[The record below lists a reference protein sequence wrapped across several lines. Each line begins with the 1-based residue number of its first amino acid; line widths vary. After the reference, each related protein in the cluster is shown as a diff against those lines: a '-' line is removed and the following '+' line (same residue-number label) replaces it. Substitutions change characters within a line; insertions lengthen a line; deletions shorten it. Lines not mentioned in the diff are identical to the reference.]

1 MFQAKDGKKFGSA
14 FAGKNYDE
22 KHSPTGMH
30 KLGGE
35 EPHELGQDKMGE
47 GAKSNLTKPGS
58 SDNAMSR
65 TDSEGEAKNI
75 MADTNVDQGEQ
86 KGMNQEEGSPE
97 ESADPAESRTDEQ
110 GEATNEDVVPDD
122 VKSDAQAHGAASKVT
137 VTHDHTAGR
146 HMVTSQHKDGHLHSS
161 EHKTAGAAHA
171 SARHL
176 GGVMPKAAPK
186 AAPEPED
193 DEYSHLLN

>member
-30 KLGGE
+30 KLGAE
-35 EPHELGQDKMGE
+35 HETPSEDKE
-47 GAKSNLTKPGS
+47 TP
-58 SDNAMSR
+58 R

-86 KGMNQEEGSPE
+86 KGMNQEEGSPD

-137 VTHDHTAGR
+137 VTHDHAAGR
-146 HMVTSQHKDGHLHSS
+146 HMVTSQHKDGHLHTS
-161 EHKTAGAAHA
+161 EHPTASAAHA

-186 AAPEPED
+186 AAPEPEEE
-193 DEYSHLLN
+193 DEYSHLLR

>member
-22 KHSPTGMH
+22 KHSASGMH
-30 KLGGE
+30 KLGAQ
-35 EPHELGQDKMGE
+35 HETPSEDKE
-47 GAKSNLTKPGS
+47 TP
-58 SDNAMSR
+58 R

-75 MADTNVDQGEQ
+75 MADTNVEQGEQ
-86 KGMNQEEGSPE
+86 KGMNMEENSEPE
-97 ESADPAESRTDEQ
+97 ENTNPQESRTDEQ
-110 GEATNEDVVPDD
+110 GEATNEDVIPDD

-137 VTHDHTAGR
+137 VTHDHAAGR
-146 HMVTSQHKDGHLHSS
+146 HMVTSQHKDGHLHTS

-176 GGVMPKAAPK
+176 GGVKPPMQKPMQKAAPQ
-186 AAPEPED
+186 PED